1 MTDGILEMLVLLL
14 LVLSRSL
21 RRYLIPNLLLFLDWK
36 SLILLQFGLQ
46 RINLFR
52 WLKEVLVGICDL
64 TPTFLSCSGF
74 THVRIGSHVI
84 DIVGAVVVIDVR
96 DGWLRRRC
104 FTTSS
109 LRSDFL
115 NCLLILVF
123 CFGLASIL
131 GLLHATWHLVWTVDY
146 GLERH
151 SRGSLCRW
159 DSVYHRS
166 ADIDLHRG

>member
-1 MTDGILEMLVLLL
+1 M
-14 LVLSRSL
+14 
-21 RRYLIPNLLLFLDWK
+21 
-36 SLILLQFGLQ
+36 
-46 RINLFR
+46 
-52 WLKEVLVGICDL
+52 
-64 TPTFLSCSGF
+64 
-74 THVRIGSHVI
+74 RIGCHVI
-84 DIVGAVVVIDVR
+84 DIVGAAVVIDVR

-109 LRSDFL
+109 LRRDFL

-123 CFGLASIL
+123 CFGLASVL
-131 GLLHATWHLVWTVDY
+131 RLLHAAWHLVRTVDY